1 VGRPIST
8 ARGQIRSLLYPTRSK
23 DSTARADAFYQT
35 NSFFCLLAGVRSSE
49 LIARRAA
56 GFLFSVLL
64 LRAIPQQVQLTLL
77 AYRQS
82 SWAL

>member
-1 VGRPIST
+1 M
-8 ARGQIRSLLYPTRSK
+8 YPTRSK

-35 NSFFCLLAGVRSSE
+35 NSFLCLLARVRSSE

-64 LRAIPQQVQLTLL
+64 LRARPEQVQLKLL
-77 AYRQS
+77 ASRQS
-82 SWAL
+82 SWDL